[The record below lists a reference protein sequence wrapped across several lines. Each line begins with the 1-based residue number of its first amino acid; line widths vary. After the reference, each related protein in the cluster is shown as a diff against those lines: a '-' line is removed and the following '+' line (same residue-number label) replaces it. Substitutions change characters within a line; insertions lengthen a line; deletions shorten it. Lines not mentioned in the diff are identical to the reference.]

1 MAPTGTPAPT
11 SARPVLNATHPPH
24 PSGSADEAA
33 RLRARDLD
41 DLTLPFGLRR
51 PRAVFTSL
59 DPAQGSGDDAA
70 LYAVVTSSLLAVLAI
85 WTVATRA
92 LPAMHPQHAPLLL
105 ALHMGAWMTGWLG
118 LHAAGAAPHAPAL
131 RWICRAALLI
141 NTAMVLGAL
150 LR

>member
-1 MAPTGTPAPT
+1 MTPNGTSPPLHARTGVDAPPA
-11 SARPVLNATHPPH
+11 SIAQDA
-24 PSGSADEAA
+24 ADEAA

-41 DLTLPFGLRR
+41 DLTLPVGLRR

-70 LYAVVTSSLLAVLAI
+70 LYAIVTSSLLAVLAI
-85 WTVATRA
+85 WTVATQA

-118 LHAAGAAPHAPAL
+118 LHAAGAAPQSPAL
-131 RWICRAALLI
+131 RWICRAALLV

>member
-1 MAPTGTPAPT
+1 MPPTATPTQAHRDGDTAPAPR
-11 SARPVLNATHPPH
+11 A
-24 PSGSADEAA
+24 PSDEAA

-41 DLTLPFGLRR
+41 DLTLPVGLRR

-59 DPAQGSGDDAA
+59 DPAPASGEDAM
-70 LYAVVTSSLLAVLAI
+70 LYAMVTTSLLGVLAI
-85 WTVATRA
+85 WTVATQA

-118 LHAAGAAPHAPAL
+118 LHAAGAAPQAPAL
-131 RWICRAALLI
+131 RWICRVALLV